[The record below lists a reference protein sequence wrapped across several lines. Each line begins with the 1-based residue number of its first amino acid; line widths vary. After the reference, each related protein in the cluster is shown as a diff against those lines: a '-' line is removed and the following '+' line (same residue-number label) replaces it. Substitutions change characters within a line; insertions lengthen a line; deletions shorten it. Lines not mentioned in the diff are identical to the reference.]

1 MPTSYTML
9 LVPRF
14 RAFDLAGAPLTGG
27 KVYVYE
33 AGTTT
38 AKTSYTTSAL
48 SSANTN
54 PVILDANGQ
63 ADIWVAGPYKVVVTD
78 SAGVQQYT
86 QDNLYG
92 FGGSYAS
99 LPIQDD
105 DKLIA
110 WGDVDGAL
118 VNSSMTITAIETA
131 VTAFNT
137 ITQLQGGVV
146 AAASGDTSAGV
157 LDDKLDAGIGLTKT
171 ISTDGNGAKT
181 MTIGCTMDPRVAAM
195 LFG

>member
-14 RAFDLAGAPLTGG
+14 RAFDLAGDPLTGG

-38 AKTSYTTSAL
+38 LKASYTTSAL

-92 FGGSYAS
+92 FGGQYISM
-99 LPIQDD
+99 PTQDV
-105 DKLIA
+105 DKVLA
-110 WGDVDGAL
+110 WGDVDGE
-118 VNSSMTITAIETA
+118 VTNSTLTLAAIEAA
-131 VTAFNT
+131 VNVFNT
-137 ITQLQGGVV
+137 ITMLNGGVV
-146 AAASGDTSAGV
+146 AAAAGDTSAGV
-157 LDDKLDAGIGLTKT
+157 LDDKLQAGPGILKTVTTDGAGIKT
-171 ISTDGNGAKT
+171 VQISALS
-181 MTIGCTMDPRVAAM
+181 PLLAAV
-195 LFG
+195 FS